1 MQEYIPDGSPRFQRL
16 NALLTYM
23 PDYGLV
29 ICKRCEFAIQ
39 PQAISSHLLR
49 HRIYRGE
56 RQELLER
63 IGRLKLLDPAEV
75 PKPPPDISPLPYLQV
90 SDGYRC
96 KFPACDHLYIS
107 EKRMSQHLHGSHKE
121 LSAINIEI
129 QARRVRLQT
138 FFKGNKIRYFE
149 VNAAHGASNHKGPTD
164 STTHPLP
171 RLSRLSHAQVA
182 PTSPADDDSRNS
194 GKSSAAELPMSD
206 LMYLHHYIT
215 RTSLSLTRGDDSL
228 TFWADTLPLHASTQP
243 FLMHGI
249 LGVAAFHQA
258 AITSDAQQRKMHQSN
273 GLLHQSAGLFTFREL
288 VKQPTAETSTSLAAF
303 ARLLGV
309 QFCAQAL
316 LDAEDQPAAD
326 EKPHKPKLSQI
337 LDFML
342 LLRGG
347 CDLLVN
353 MKGSFSEAS
362 GFAIPS
368 EVLQGLGPL
377 EIVSDADGSFLPY
390 AINQLNALLRI
401 KGSALKTTSI
411 NITSIDDIRHLA
423 ELCREASVL
432 APAQPITEAW
442 VRSNLPS
449 DTRLSSHIEDIAK
462 TLPIAL
468 ADARL
473 SSRRDRMLLT
483 PRPVIKC
490 YPYIPP
496 AIYSHLASLP
506 GRIISAG
513 PTPDSAELEMFDQ
526 GMAALV
532 SSYSR
537 SYAANTTWAQWNG
550 IESWP
555 RLLPDEFLRLIEA
568 GNSIALVLVAYWCVL
583 VSKQEQFYWFL
594 NGQSQRMLNVILAN
608 LDPDMQSFVQEN
620 LSHLSQA

>member
-23 PDYGLV
+23 PDYGVV

-49 HRIYRGE
+49 HHIYRGE
-56 RQELLER
+56 RQHLLET

-96 KFPACDHLYIS
+96 NFPACGHLCIS
-107 EKRMSQHLHGSHKE
+107 EKRMNQHHGSHKE
-121 LSAINIEI
+121 ISAIDVEI

-138 FFKGNKIRYFE
+138 FFKGNKVRYFE
-149 VNAAHGASNHKGPTD
+149 VHTGHGASSHKGPAD
-164 STTHPLP
+164 STRHPLL
-171 RLSRLSHAQVA
+171 RLSHLSHAQVA
-182 PTSPADDDSRNS
+182 PTLPANDDSGNS

-228 TFWADTLPLHASTQP
+228 TFWADTLPVHASTQP

-258 AITSDAQQRKMHQSN
+258 ALTSDGQKRKMHQSN
-273 GLLHQSAGLFTFREL
+273 GLLHQSAGLITFREL
-288 VKQPTAETSTSLAAF
+288 IKQPTAETSTSLTAF

-316 LDAEDQPAAD
+316 LDAEDQLAPVD
-326 EKPHKPKLSQI
+326 QPHKPELSQI

-353 MKGSFSEAS
+353 MQRNFSEAS
-362 GFAIPS
+362 GFALPS

-377 EIVSDADGSFLPY
+377 EIASDADSSFLPY
-390 AINQLNALLRI
+390 AINQLNALLRR
-401 KGSALKTTSI
+401 KSSAFKTASI
-411 NITSIDDIRHLA
+411 NIASIDDVRHLA
-423 ELCREASVL
+423 ELCKEASMLV
-432 APAQPITEAW
+432 PARPITKAW

-462 TLPIAL
+462 ALPIAL

-473 SSRRDRMLLT
+473 SSSRDRMLLT
-483 PRPVIKC
+483 PRPVVEC

-513 PTPDSAELEMFDQ
+513 PIPDSSELEMFDQ
-526 GMAALV
+526 AMAALV

-568 GNSIALVLVAYWCVL
+568 ANSIALVLVAYWCVL
-583 VSKQEQFYWFL
+583 VSKQEKFYWFL

-608 LDPDMQSFVQEN
+608 LDPDMQSFLQEI
-620 LSHLSQA
+620 LSYLSQA